1 MIGRNFNIS
10 DTSKNLGLV
19 YSDKGD
25 FPKAMELFKRSLE
38 IINIYD
44 LKTQKSYL
52 LRNIA
57 STLSKQG
64 NHDKAL
70 KNDFKAVEI
79 AKEFDNQPQVALL
92 YNDIALEYKI
102 QKKYQKAIEY
112 FDLSS
117 QLFRQLDQITNADA
131 VEGNKKFMIDTMNN

>member
-1 MIGRNFNIS
+1 MIKYFHVCKIS
-10 DTSKNLGLV
+10 NNKTKLIFFL
-19 YSDKGD
+19 
-25 FPKAMELFKRSLE
+25 

-64 NHDKAL
+64 DHDKAL
-70 KNDFKAVEI
+70 KNDFEAVEI
-79 AKEFDNQPQVALL
+79 AKEFDNQQQVALL

-102 QKKYQKAIEY
+102 QKKYQKAI
-112 FDLSS
+112 
-117 QLFRQLDQITNADA
+117 
-131 VEGNKKFMIDTMNN
+131 